1 MLLIIQDSEKDV
13 KSLRKLDNDIR
24 VVFEEYTERVNVY
37 GECLHRVYNE
47 LARKEEEKLKT
58 YYSRATQ
65 LVGNALDEIKN
76 LRMDL
81 VENASHISTTSSSE
95 RRRRGERKLE
105 YLKKEAELQKEK
117 LKLEQESESTQTRK
131 CCDVG

>member
-1 MLLIIQDSEKDV
+1 M
-13 KSLRKLDNDIR
+13 
-24 VVFEEYTERVNVY
+24 FEEYTERVNVY
-37 GECLHRVYNE
+37 GECLHRVNNE

-81 VENASHISTTSSSE
+81 VENVLHISTTSSSE

-117 LKLEQESESTQTRK
+117 LKLEQEEIK
-131 CCDVG
+131 CITTVHIKCP